1 VCVSCMSLSQ
11 TTSLACLM
19 YVSMSKYLLALADQ
33 VLAFTGPREVDAG
46 GIGGVDE
53 NKKDVILDNP
63 FG

>member
-1 VCVSCMSLSQ
+1 
-11 TTSLACLM
+11 M

-53 NKKDVILDNP
+53 NKKVVILDNP